1 MFVVYLTVRLC
12 ALYDFY
18 CLKVD
23 EGGALIKMEMEREQS
38 NNFCVILPVQERL
51 AFLPYFV
58 LLT

>member
-1 MFVVYLTVRLC
+1 MVCLTVRLC

-23 EGGALIKMEMEREQS
+23 EGGALIKMEMEREKS
-38 NNFCVILPVQERL
+38 NNFCVILPVVQERL